1 MTVKYRI
8 TTTAGLGHKSINRGR
23 EGLTISVTPLGSLDT
38 GVGGTTTMFSGS
50 GEGGLNG
57 GTYSNPI
64 ATNALEQYIDA
75 AVKPDY
81 IQNFM
86 DDNLSD
92 LKLKIDASHNEIITT
107 ITDFADANASAY
119 LANFALSTIGVVHK
133 AYLISQD
140 HVDIVNELDKL
151 KIECKDFLDSKNRPT
166 THAVL
171 MGDLTIDTVFDMRY
185 ILYIQKHGVPPLGVF
200 DPVKLA
206 EFL

>member
-1 MTVKYRI
+1 MTVKHRI
-8 TTTAGLGHKSINRGR
+8 TTTAGLGHRPINRGR
-23 EGLTISVTPLGSLDT
+23 EGLTIGVTPLGSEDT
-38 GVGGTTTMFSGS
+38 GVGGIIVKFTGGGGS
-50 GEGGLNG
+50 GGGSF
-57 GTYSNPI
+57 TNPT

-86 DDNLSD
+86 DDNLDD
-92 LKLKIDASHNEIITT
+92 LKSKIDASHNEIITT
-107 ITDFADANASAY
+107 ITDFAAENASAY

-140 HVDIVNELDKL
+140 HVDIVAELSNL
-151 KIECKDFLDSKNRPT
+151 KIECKDFLDSKNVSN
-166 THAVL
+166 THAAL
-171 MGDLTIDTVFDMRY
+171 MGNLTVDTVFDMRY